1 MTALFLL
8 RQMAEI
14 FDIYFKIY
22 SFLWPKD
29 RYNSQEGMVMFKKM
43 HIKIAVFVSAMLI
56 VTVVFLTVSSYL
68 TLKPMMTEEAKRT
81 TENVTNSLGQNIEL
95 QLKNDETV
103 LLRLAGGELSRS
115 FLSDG
120 KKETARLFNDELK
133 QIGQNDKYV
142 ALAYVGTANKQ
153 MFTYPKA
160 DFAKDY
166 DPTNRTW
173 YKMAAE
179 KPDKVVW
186 TDPYKDAVTGDMI
199 VTASKAIQ
207 NSGTVVGVA
216 SLDLKLSSIQSMVN
230 EQKVP
235 YKGFAFLADEN
246 GSLLAHPEKQGKN
259 ISEDQT
265 LKDITTDKE
274 GVKELQGNM
283 VVYQTVK
290 ETGWKVGT
298 QFEKDQLMG
307 VADKMNTVSIF
318 MSLIALVITIGLS
331 YFLAKTITGPIQ
343 QLIAKTNSVSA
354 GDLTVR
360 AQTKSKD
367 EVGELTKDFN
377 QMVEN
382 MKEMVEQVKASSENV
397 SDTSD
402 QLTVISQETNETSG
416 QIAKAIEEV
425 AAGATEQ
432 ASEVETIN
440 EKSEN
445 LSVKIKGIADR
456 AGSIKQLS
464 KSSED
469 ASYKGLDALGQLLM
483 KSNEANSET
492 KKVEAMLNDLE
503 EQTKN
508 IEEVVTAISAI
519 SDQTNLLALNAS
531 IEAARAGESGRGFA
545 VVAEEVR
552 KLAEQSALSSGH
564 ISETV
569 RLIQSET
576 KEASHAM
583 IEASR
588 MNDEQNS
595 AIHETGEVLNL
606 ITTEMQSLVQGID
619 HIYNDI
625 QKMSEEQAAI
635 QEAIQS
641 ISAISQE
648 SAAAAEE
655 VNASTDE
662 QLVTLE
668 KVKQS
673 TDMLKSA
680 SEDLI
685 SAISKFT
692 L

>member
-1 MTALFLL
+1 
-8 RQMAEI
+8 
-14 FDIYFKIY
+14 
-22 SFLWPKD
+22 
-29 RYNSQEGMVMFKKM
+29 
-43 HIKIAVFVSAMLI
+43 
-56 VTVVFLTVSSYL
+56 
-68 TLKPMMTEEAKRT
+68 
-81 TENVTNSLGQNIEL
+81 
-95 QLKNDETV
+95 
-103 LLRLAGGELSRS
+103 
-115 FLSDG
+115 
-120 KKETARLFNDELK
+120 
-133 QIGQNDKYV
+133 
-142 ALAYVGTANKQ
+142 
-153 MFTYPKA
+153 
-160 DFAKDY
+160 
-166 DPTNRTW
+166 
-173 YKMAAE
+173 
-179 KPDKVVW
+179 
-186 TDPYKDAVTGDMI
+186 
-199 VTASKAIQ
+199 
-207 NSGTVVGVA
+207 
-216 SLDLKLSSIQSMVN
+216 
-230 EQKVP
+230 
-235 YKGFAFLADEN
+235 
-246 GSLLAHPEKQGKN
+246 
-259 ISEDQT
+259 
-265 LKDITTDKE
+265 
-274 GVKELQGNM
+274 
-283 VVYQTVK
+283 
-290 ETGWKVGT
+290 
-298 QFEKDQLMG
+298 
-307 VADKMNTVSIF
+307 
-318 MSLIALVITIGLS
+318 
-331 YFLAKTITGPIQ
+331 
-343 QLIAKTNSVSA
+343 
-354 GDLTVR
+354 
-360 AQTKSKD
+360 
-367 EVGELTKDFN
+367 
-377 QMVEN
+377 
-382 MKEMVEQVKASSENV
+382 MVEQVKTSSENV

>member
-1 MTALFLL
+1 
-8 RQMAEI
+8 
-14 FDIYFKIY
+14 
-22 SFLWPKD
+22 
-29 RYNSQEGMVMFKKM
+29 
-43 HIKIAVFVSAMLI
+43 
-56 VTVVFLTVSSYL
+56 
-68 TLKPMMTEEAKRT
+68 
-81 TENVTNSLGQNIEL
+81 
-95 QLKNDETV
+95 
-103 LLRLAGGELSRS
+103 
-115 FLSDG
+115 
-120 KKETARLFNDELK
+120 
-133 QIGQNDKYV
+133 
-142 ALAYVGTANKQ
+142 
-153 MFTYPKA
+153 
-160 DFAKDY
+160 
-166 DPTNRTW
+166 
-173 YKMAAE
+173 
-179 KPDKVVW
+179 
-186 TDPYKDAVTGDMI
+186 
-199 VTASKAIQ
+199 
-207 NSGTVVGVA
+207 
-216 SLDLKLSSIQSMVN
+216 
-230 EQKVP
+230 
-235 YKGFAFLADEN
+235 
-246 GSLLAHPEKQGKN
+246 
-259 ISEDQT
+259 
-265 LKDITTDKE
+265 
-274 GVKELQGNM
+274 
-283 VVYQTVK
+283 
-290 ETGWKVGT
+290 
-298 QFEKDQLMG
+298 
-307 VADKMNTVSIF
+307 
-318 MSLIALVITIGLS
+318 
-331 YFLAKTITGPIQ
+331 
-343 QLIAKTNSVSA
+343 
-354 GDLTVR
+354 
-360 AQTKSKD
+360 
-367 EVGELTKDFN
+367 
-377 QMVEN
+377 
-382 MKEMVEQVKASSENV
+382 MKEMVEQVKTSSEKV

-440 EKSEN
+440 ERSEN

-492 KKVEAMLNDLE
+492 KKVEAMLTDLE
-503 EQTKN
+503 KQTKN

-576 KEASHAM
+576 KDASHAM

>member
-1 MTALFLL
+1 
-8 RQMAEI
+8 
-14 FDIYFKIY
+14 
-22 SFLWPKD
+22 
-29 RYNSQEGMVMFKKM
+29 MFKKM
-43 HIKIAVFVSAMLI
+43 HLKIAVFVSAMLI
-56 VTVVFLTVSSYL
+56 LTVVFLTVSSYL
-68 TLKPMMTEEAKRT
+68 TLKPMMTDEAKHT
-81 TENVTNSLGQNIEL
+81 TQNVTNSLGQNIEL
-95 QLKNDETV
+95 QLKNYEIS
-103 LLRLAGGELSRS
+103 LLRLANGELSRS
-115 FLSDG
+115 FLTEG
-120 KKETARLFNDELK
+120 KKDTAQLFHDELK
-133 QIGQNDKYV
+133 QIEENDKYV
-142 ALAYVGTANKQ
+142 ALAYVGTERKQ
-153 MFTYPKA
+153 MITYPKA

-166 DPTNRTW
+166 DPTNRSW
-173 YKMAAE
+173 YKLAAE
-179 KPDKVVW
+179 KPDRVVW
-186 TDPYKDAVTGDMI
+186 TEPYKDVVTGDMI
-199 VTASKAIQ
+199 VTAAKAVQ
-207 NSGTVVGVA
+207 NGGKVIGVA

-230 EQKVP
+230 KQKVP

-246 GSLLAHPEKQGKN
+246 GALLAHPSEQGKN
-259 ISEDQT
+259 ISDDQA
-265 LKDITTDKE
+265 LKVISSGKE
-274 GVKELQGNM
+274 GIQEQQGKM
-283 VVYQTVK
+283 IVYQTIK

-298 QFEKDQLMG
+298 QFDKDQLMG
-307 VADKMNTVSIF
+307 VADRMNTVSIF

-354 GDLTVR
+354 GDLTVH
-360 AQTKSKD
+360 AQTKSRD
-367 EVGELTKDFN
+367 EIGVLTKDFN

-382 MKEMVEQVKASSENV
+382 MKSMVEQVKTSSEQV
-397 SDTSD
+397 SDTSE

-445 LSVKIKGIADR
+445 LSSKMKGIADR
-456 AGSIKQLS
+456 AGSIKTLS

-492 KKVEAMLNDLE
+492 KKVEVMLTDLE
-503 EQTKN
+503 NQTKN

-552 KLAEQSALSSGH
+552 KLAEQSALSSKH

-583 IEASR
+583 TEASR

-619 HIYNDI
+619 HIYHDI

-635 QEAIQS
+635 SEAIQS

-673 TDMLKSA
+673 TDLLKSA
-680 SEDLI
+680 SEELI
-685 SAISKFT
+685 GAISKFT

>member
-1 MTALFLL
+1 
-8 RQMAEI
+8 
-14 FDIYFKIY
+14 
-22 SFLWPKD
+22 
-29 RYNSQEGMVMFKKM
+29 
-43 HIKIAVFVSAMLI
+43 
-56 VTVVFLTVSSYL
+56 
-68 TLKPMMTEEAKRT
+68 
-81 TENVTNSLGQNIEL
+81 
-95 QLKNDETV
+95 
-103 LLRLAGGELSRS
+103 
-115 FLSDG
+115 
-120 KKETARLFNDELK
+120 
-133 QIGQNDKYV
+133 
-142 ALAYVGTANKQ
+142 
-153 MFTYPKA
+153 
-160 DFAKDY
+160 
-166 DPTNRTW
+166 
-173 YKMAAE
+173 
-179 KPDKVVW
+179 
-186 TDPYKDAVTGDMI
+186 
-199 VTASKAIQ
+199 
-207 NSGTVVGVA
+207 
-216 SLDLKLSSIQSMVN
+216 
-230 EQKVP
+230 
-235 YKGFAFLADEN
+235 
-246 GSLLAHPEKQGKN
+246 
-259 ISEDQT
+259 
-265 LKDITTDKE
+265 
-274 GVKELQGNM
+274 
-283 VVYQTVK
+283 
-290 ETGWKVGT
+290 
-298 QFEKDQLMG
+298 
-307 VADKMNTVSIF
+307 
-318 MSLIALVITIGLS
+318 
-331 YFLAKTITGPIQ
+331 
-343 QLIAKTNSVSA
+343 
-354 GDLTVR
+354 
-360 AQTKSKD
+360 
-367 EVGELTKDFN
+367 
-377 QMVEN
+377 
-382 MKEMVEQVKASSENV
+382 MVEQVKASSENV

>member
-1 MTALFLL
+1 
-8 RQMAEI
+8 
-14 FDIYFKIY
+14 
-22 SFLWPKD
+22 
-29 RYNSQEGMVMFKKM
+29 MFKKM

-68 TLKPMMTEEAKRT
+68 TLKPMMTDEAKRT

-103 LLRLAGGELSRS
+103 LLRLAGGELSRT
-115 FLSDG
+115 FLTDG
-120 KKETARLFNDELK
+120 NKETARLFNDELK

-142 ALAYVGTANKQ
+142 ALAYVGTADKQ

-186 TDPYKDAVTGDMI
+186 TEPYKDAVTGDMI

-207 NSGTVVGVA
+207 NSGTVIGVA

-230 EQKVP
+230 QQKVP

-246 GSLLAHPEKQGKN
+246 GSLLAHPSKQGKN
-259 ISEDQT
+259 ISEDQA
-265 LKDITTDKE
+265 LKDISSDKE
-274 GVKELQGNM
+274 GIKELQGNM
-283 VVYQTVK
+283 VVYQTIK

-382 MKEMVEQVKASSENV
+382 MKEMVEQVKTSSEKV

-445 LSVKIKGIADR
+445 LSVKIRGIADR

-569 RLIQSET
+569 PS
-576 KEASHAM
+576 
-583 IEASR
+583 
-588 MNDEQNS
+588 D
-595 AIHETGEVLNL
+595 
-606 ITTEMQSLVQGID
+606 
-619 HIYNDI
+619 
-625 QKMSEEQAAI
+625 
-635 QEAIQS
+635 S
-641 ISAISQE
+641 I
-648 SAAAAEE
+648 
-655 VNASTDE
+655 
-662 QLVTLE
+662 
-668 KVKQS
+668 
-673 TDMLKSA
+673 
-680 SEDLI
+680 
-685 SAISKFT
+685 
-692 L
+692 